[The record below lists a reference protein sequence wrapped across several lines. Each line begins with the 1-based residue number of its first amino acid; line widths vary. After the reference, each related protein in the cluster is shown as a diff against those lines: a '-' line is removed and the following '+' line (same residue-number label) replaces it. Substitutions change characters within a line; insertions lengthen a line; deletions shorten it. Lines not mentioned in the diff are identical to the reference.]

1 MGSITLEQNDINAHI
16 YQNREVVF

>member
-16 YQNREVVF
+16 YQKREVVF